1 MKQLLI
7 LMALVVMLTT
17 AGCTFQQGTSKDYV
31 YGYDKGIIWH
41 HLYLKDDHKTCY
53 CFDNPEFIATLKLA
67 QEMNEKVIVSY
78 ETYLIR
84 GSLCTAAEGYEN
96 VIVTDVK
103 LMGENQ

>member
-1 MKQLLI
+1 MNRILLI
-7 LMALVVMLTT
+7 PLLLAMIAISS
-17 AGCTFQQGTSKDYV
+17 CTFQHGTSKDYV

-53 CFDNPEFIATLKLA
+53 CFDNPNFIATLKTA
-67 QEMNEKVIVSY
+67 QEMNEKVIVTY
-78 ETYLIR
+78 ETYLLR
-84 GSLCTAAEGYEN
+84 GMLCTSAEGYEN